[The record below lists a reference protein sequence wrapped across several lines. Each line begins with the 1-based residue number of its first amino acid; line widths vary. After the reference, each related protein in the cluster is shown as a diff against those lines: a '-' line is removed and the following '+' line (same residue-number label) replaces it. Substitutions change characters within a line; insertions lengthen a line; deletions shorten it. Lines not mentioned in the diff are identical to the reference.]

1 MTINKDLPNLP
12 KRGHPG
18 QYGID
23 LPQSSYLDPQNISRM
38 ANEIYQEIP
47 IPPGTPEFSEA
58 GNLLNPMAFS
68 GLSSIPPAPG
78 PTQLVH
84 LPGQIHTYRDGTTFE
99 AADPASHLYLGE
111 TGVPDISNLAFG
123 VLGSL
128 TNENS
133 MNRLYFLGDET
144 RAQSITQGRS
154 ESMIQDGPEL
164 TGLRQANERPTVSN
178 PAARASMPSSISRQ
192 EPVLDEGYVLAGK
205 QSPNPAHYDVYRVR
219 NDFPALQ
226 QEVNGKPLIWL
237 DNAATTQKPQHVIDT
252 LKYYYEHDNSNVHRG
267 AHTLATRATEGYESA
282 RQKVARFIGAE
293 SAEEIVFVRGAT
305 EAINLVAAAWGPA
318 RLAEGDEI
326 IVSELEHHSN
336 IVPWQFLRDS
346 LGIKLNVIPMDDA
359 GELRLDEYSRL
370 LNSRTKLVAVT
381 QVSNALGTHVSVEQI
396 AAMAHSVGAR
406 VLVDGAQ
413 SVPHFEVNVGAMDAD
428 FFVLSGHKMF
438 GPTGI
443 GALFAKQEILE
454 EMPPW
459 QGGGSMI
466 DQVTFDSTTFNPPPA
481 KFEAGTPN
489 IADAI
494 GLGAAIDYLDSLP
507 FTAAM
512 LHEQS
517 LMHYAAYILPT
528 VPGLRI
534 IGNPIHRVGSISL
547 VIDNIETQKLGKFL
561 DSEGIAVRSSHH
573 CAQPALAHYG
583 LLETVRPSLAF
594 YNTHEEIDLLVQ
606 ALHKA
611 RRDLI
616 RTTAI

>member
-23 LPQSSYLDPQNISRM
+23 LPQSSYLDPQNISKM
-38 ANEIYQEIP
+38 ANEIYQEVP
-47 IPPGTPEFSEA
+47 VPAGTPELSEA

-111 TGVPDISNLAFG
+111 TGIPDISNLAFG

-128 TNENS
+128 ANENS

-144 RAQSITQGRS
+144 RAESPTQDRA
-154 ESMIQDGPEL
+154 ESLLQDRPEL
-164 TGLRQANERPTVSN
+164 TDLKKANEQPAVSN
-178 PAARASMPSSISRQ
+178 PAAQAGMTSGISRQ
-192 EPVLDEGYVLAGK
+192 APARNESYDLPGK
-205 QSPNPAHYDVYRVR
+205 QSPNPAHFDVYRVR

-226 QEVNGKPLIWL
+226 QEVNGKPLVWL

-282 RQKVARFIGAE
+282 RQKVACFIGAE
-293 SAEEIVFVRGAT
+293 CTEEIVFVRGAT

-318 RLAEGDEI
+318 KLVEGDEI

-370 LNSRTKLVAVT
+370 LNPRTKLVAVT
-381 QVSNALGTHVSVEQI
+381 QVSNALGTHVGVEQI

-413 SVPHFEVNVGAMDAD
+413 SVPHFEVNVRAMDAD

-466 DQVTFDSTTFNPPPA
+466 EQVTFENATYNPPPA

-507 FTAAM
+507 FAAAM

-528 VPGLRI
+528 VPGLRL

-547 VIDNIETQKLGKFL
+547 IMENIETQKLGKFL
-561 DSEGIAVRSSHH
+561 DGEGIAVRASHH

-616 RTTAI
+616 PTTAI

>member
-1 MTINKDLPNLP
+1 MTINKNLPNMP
-12 KRGHPG
+12 KRGHPD

-38 ANEIYQEIP
+38 ANEIYQEVP
-47 IPPGTPEFSEA
+47 VPAGAPEVSEA

-68 GLSSIPPAPG
+68 GMSMIPPAPG
-78 PTQLVH
+78 PMQLVN

-99 AADPASHLYLGE
+99 AIDPASHLYLGE
-111 TGVPDISNLAFG
+111 TGIPDISNLAFG

-133 MNRLYFLGDET
+133 MNRLYFLGDDPRT
-144 RAQSITQGRS
+144 ATLLPDLSQQMPAQHELYTLPATQS
-154 ESMIQDGPEL
+154 Q
-164 TGLRQANERPTVSN
+164 N
-178 PAARASMPSSISRQ
+178 P
-192 EPVLDEGYVLAGK
+192 GFF
-205 QSPNPAHYDVYRVR
+205 DVYRAR

-226 QEVNGKPLIWL
+226 QNVNGKPLVWL
-237 DNAATTQKPQHVIDT
+237 DNAATTQKPQHVIDA
-252 LKYYYEHDNSNVHRG
+252 LSHYYEHDNSNVHRG
-267 AHTLATRATEGYESA
+267 AHTLAERATDGYEGA
-282 RQKVARFIGAE
+282 REKVARFIGAE
-293 SAEEIVFVRGAT
+293 SADEIVFVRGAT
-305 EAINLVAAAWGPA
+305 EAINLVAFAWGPDQ
-318 RLAEGDEI
+318 LEEGDEI
-326 IVSELEHHSN
+326 LVSELEHHSN

-346 LGIKLNVIPMDDA
+346 IGIKLNVIPMNDD
-359 GELRLDEYSRL
+359 GELRLDEFSRL
-370 LNSRTKLVAVT
+370 LTPRTKLVAVT

-406 VLVDGAQ
+406 VLIDGAQ
-413 SVPHFEVNVGAMDAD
+413 SVPHFKVNVRAMDAD

-443 GALFAKQEILE
+443 GALYAKQEILE

-466 DQVTFDSTTFNPPPA
+466 DQVTFESTTFNPPPA

-507 FTAAM
+507 FEAAI

-517 LMHYAAYILPT
+517 LMQYAAYILPT
-528 VPGLRI
+528 VSGLKI
-534 IGNPIHRVGSISL
+534 IGNPMHRVGSISL
-547 VIDNIETQKLGKFL
+547 VMENIDTQKLGQFL
-561 DSEGIAVRSSHH
+561 DSEGIAVRANHH

-583 LLETVRPSLAF
+583 LTETVRPSLAF
-594 YNTHEEIDLLVQ
+594 YNTHEEIDILVQ

-611 RRDLI
+611 RRELS
-616 RTTAI
+616 